1 MPAHEGN
8 QDLEGTALRVYVLL
22 LRKGPAGPRE
32 VTKALGLSSPS
43 LAYYHLKHME
53 ELGLVRKLS
62 DGRYEVS
69 KLTSVKGHFFFGK
82 WLVPRFLTY
91 SAFFI
96 GLLAI
101 ELLTAIMRLRIK
113 EDITSDLIAL
123 IIITALAAILFLI
136 EGVKALKIL
145 K

>member
-1 MPAHEGN
+1 MTAHEGS
-8 QDLEGTALRVYVLL
+8 QDLEGTALRVYVFL
-22 LRKGPAGPRE
+22 LRRGPAGPRE

-43 LAYYHLKHME
+43 LAYYHLKRLE

-69 KLTSVKGHFFFGK
+69 KLTSVRDHFFLGR

-96 GLLAI
+96 GLLAV
-101 ELLTAIMRLRIK
+101 ELLTAIMRLRVK
-113 EDITSDLIAL
+113 EVITSDLIAL
-123 IIITALAAILFLI
+123 IIITASASILFLI
-136 EGVKALKIL
+136 EGVKALKTL